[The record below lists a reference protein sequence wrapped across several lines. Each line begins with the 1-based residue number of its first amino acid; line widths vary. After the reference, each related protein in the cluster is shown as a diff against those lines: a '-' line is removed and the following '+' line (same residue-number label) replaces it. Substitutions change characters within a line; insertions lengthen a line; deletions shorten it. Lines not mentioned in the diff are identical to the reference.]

1 MARVAS
7 IFLVCFAL
15 GLSTVQG
22 QDYALSFEKLETI
35 QKTDPRPV
43 VVFLHAPWCN
53 FCENMKQ
60 TTFQNEEIKSLLTK
74 HFHFVSFDGESKSDI
89 TFLGQTFKYK
99 PNGTNTGTHELAQ
112 QLGAK
117 DGVVAYPTLV
127 FLNAKYEILHQQD
140 AFVNAKQLKKAL
152 RRLR

>member
-1 MARVAS
+1 MKIALAF
-7 IFLVCFAL
+7 ILNITL
-15 GLSTVQG
+15 GLSVAHA
-22 QDYALSFEKLETI
+22 QDYALSFEKLEAV

-74 HFHFVSFDGESKSDI
+74 DFHFVSFDGESKTDV

-140 AFVNAKQLKKAL
+140 AFVNAKQLKRAL
-152 RRLR
+152 KKLR